1 MNGIDEEDINFTMF
15 SNMLEFKETRKITF
29 ANIDHEELCNRMT
42 KNLERYKQIHKHSQK
57 HSHKKNGD
65 KKLST
70 SDDETISSDCS
81 SGCLN

>member
-1 MNGIDEEDINFTMF
+1 MNGIDEEDSNFTMF
-15 SNMLEFKETRKITF
+15 SNILEFKETRKITF
-29 ANIDHEELCNRMT
+29 GNIDHEELCNRMT
-42 KNLERYKQIHKHSQK
+42 KNLERYKQVHK

>member
-1 MNGIDEEDINFTMF
+1 MNGIDEEDSNFTMF
-15 SNMLEFKETRKITF
+15 SNILEFKETRKITF
-29 ANIDHEELCNRMT
+29 GNIDHEELCNRMT
-42 KNLERYKQIHKHSQK
+42 KNLERYKKIHKHS
-57 HSHKKNGD
+57 HNKNGD